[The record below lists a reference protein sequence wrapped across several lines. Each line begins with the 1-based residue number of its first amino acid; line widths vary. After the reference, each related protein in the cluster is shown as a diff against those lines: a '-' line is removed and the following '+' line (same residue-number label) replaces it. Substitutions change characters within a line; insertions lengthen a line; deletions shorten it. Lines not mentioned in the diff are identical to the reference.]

1 MKEVIVNGVK
11 WSPFLVSTTPKRAR
25 FSLSSTQWTGAR
37 NGQTGRTQSHSKSN
51 WREAAK
57 D

>member
-25 FSLSSTQWTGAR
+25 FSLSSTQWTG
-37 NGQTGRTQSHSKSN
+37 RTQWTDWKNSKPQQ
-51 WREAAK
+51 K
-57 D
+57 